1 MALAE
6 TFSGSG
12 FRKLSRQLKVDDLGQ
27 KALHVVSPDDA
38 SSGQDG
44 VSAAPRMD
52 PAVFLEEGLAA
63 AALAMEDYR
72 AVARHCSQLVQICP
86 THFEAWFN
94 LGMARQQTG
103 EIEEAIFAYHQAARL
118 APHDPRPFVNLAIA
132 RHNVDDLEGAK
143 DAYRGALA
151 LDAGLPQALWNLALI
166 LDAQDDPEQAA
177 ELVARFV
184 QVKSDMPEAWFRH
197 GEALLARQ
205 DYKSALDAFQQ
216 TLRLLPDLEAAMV
229 NAAICFMKTGQVEE
243 ARSVLGDMLDR
254 HPDSAEALNTIAA
267 TCVETGDWELGLA
280 VRKRL
285 QELRCACPELTYNL
299 AVVSEEQNRI
309 DDAIRLYCEALRENP
324 RFPEALLN
332 LGHLLHRQGKHV
344 EATECWK
351 RALALSPE
359 LARGYFEPE
368 EV

>member
-6 TFSGSG
+6 TFPGGG
-12 FRKLSRQLKVDDLGQ
+12 FRKLTRQLKVDDLGS
-27 KALHVVSPDDA
+27 KALHVVSSDDPGSDLDA
-38 SSGQDG
+38 AG
-44 VSAAPRMD
+44 AAPRMD
-52 PAVFLEEGLAA
+52 PAIFLEEGLAA

-103 EIEEAIFAYHQAARL
+103 EIEEAIFAYHQASRL

-132 RHNVDDLEGAK
+132 RHNVDDLQGAK
-143 DAYRGALA
+143 DAYRSALA
-151 LDAGLPQALWNLALI
+151 LDPALPQALWNLALI
-166 LDAQDDPEQAA
+166 LDAQGDAA
-177 ELVARFV
+177 DATELIGRFV
-184 QVKSDMPEAWFRH
+184 QVKADMPEAWFRH
-197 GEALLARQ
+197 GESLLAAE
-205 DYKSALDAFQQ
+205 DYRGALDAFQHA
-216 TLRLLPDLEAAMV
+216 LRLSPDLDAATV
-229 NAAICFMKTGQVEE
+229 NAAICCMKTGQVE
-243 ARSVLGDMLDR
+243 ASRNLLGDLLDR
-254 HPDSAEALNTIAA
+254 QPDSIDALNTIAA

-280 VRKRL
+280 VRQRL
-285 QELRCACPELTYNL
+285 QELKRPCPELTYNL
-299 AVVSEEQNRI
+299 AVVSEEQERI
-309 DDAIRLYCEALRENP
+309 EDAIRLYCEALRENP

-351 RALALSPE
+351 RALAMSPQ

-368 EV
+368 ED